1 MLYHLLYPLK
11 DYFILFN
18 LFRYITFRAAYA
30 GVLALFIVLI
40 IGPWCIK
47 KLRNMALGQNIRNEV
62 PQRHQIKAG
71 TPTMGGILIVFAIV
85 IATLLFSD
93 LTNRN
98 ILLGIFVLVSFCLLG
113 FFDDYKKVLK
123 RQPVGLNKRT
133 KLIFQILFA
142 FIVGLTLYF
151 APMEA
156 KYKTVTNF
164 LFFKNIIIDFRIF
177 YIPFI
182 MLVIVLSSNAVN
194 LTDGLDGLATGLLGV
209 AAGSYAVLSYVAGHA
224 KLAEYLNIL
233 FVPNAGEMT
242 ILCFTI
248 MGACL
253 GFLWFNTFPAEI
265 FMGDTGSLPL
275 GAIIGYCAIIAK
287 QEFLL
292 ILIGGVFV
300 IEGLSV
306 LIQVIYFHLTRG
318 KRVFR
323 MAPLH
328 HHYELCGWP
337 EPKIVVRFWII
348 AILLALLAISTLKIR

>member
-40 IGPWCIK
+40 IGPWSIK

-62 PQRHQIKAG
+62 PQRHQIKTG

-123 RQPVGLNKRT
+123 RQPRGLNKRT

-142 FIVGLTLYF
+142 LIVGLTLYF
-151 APMEA
+151 SPMEA

-194 LTDGLDGLATGLLGV
+194 LTDGLDGLAIGLLGI
-209 AAGSYAVLSYVAGHA
+209 AAGCYAVLSYVAGHA

-233 FVPNAGEMT
+233 FIPNAGEMT

-318 KRVFR
+318 KRIFR

-337 EPKIVVRFWII
+337 EPRIVVRFWII